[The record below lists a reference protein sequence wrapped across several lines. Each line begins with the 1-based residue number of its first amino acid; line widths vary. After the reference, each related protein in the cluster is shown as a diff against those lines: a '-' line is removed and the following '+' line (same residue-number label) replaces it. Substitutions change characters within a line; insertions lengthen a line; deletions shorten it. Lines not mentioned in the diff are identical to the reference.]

1 MQARAVLVLKAQ
13 QHDARIWQAVVSSPV
28 LPQHSEQ
35 GVPHAGAAALAAAAP
50 GSATNRSVFSRFN
63 SVEAMK

>member
-13 QHDARIWQAVVSSPV
+13 QHDARIRQAVVSSAV

-35 GVPHAGAAALAAAAP
+35 GVPHGGAAALAAACRAE
-50 GSATNRSVFSRFN
+50 SRR
-63 SVEAMK
+63 